1 MGVPGFFTWLKN
13 KYKKDNFILKKQQ
26 VNNVDYLLFDANG
39 LVHPVCRE
47 IVINNPD
54 INNERLETKMY
65 IAIIE
70 YMEKLI
76 DLVDPKV
83 AIYVAI
89 DGVAPCA
96 KIKQQRMR
104 RFKSVAD
111 KILDDKIRKKHNKN
125 IEPYWNTNAITP
137 GTNFME
143 KLDER
148 LIKWAKD
155 NKRKIIYSSWKEPG
169 EGEHKLLHFMKDL
182 KSNDLKQDLK
192 SNDLKHV
199 IYGLDADLIF
209 LALSADMKNIFL
221 MREANQMDNK
231 GDKNDF
237 NFVSIDILKE
247 SIIVTMGEFIEN
259 LGFKF
264 DNKRLINDF
273 IFLCYFLGNDFLPH
287 LPALDIHKSGIE
299 YLIINYGKTLNEFM
313 MSRNKVKYLLK
324 KTQQETAS
332 KILNKKFL
340 LSLLTKL
347 ALKEEETLKENY
359 TKGKRFMRS
368 EGDAYQLEK
377 FKIEHL
383 QFKIEDPIA
392 MGSDNMVDWRERY
405 YRHYY
410 GVEEDLEEFVEKLVE
425 HYLMGI
431 KWVTIYYFDN
441 CPGWEWYFPFDH
453 PPFLTDIVKYF
464 KTFRFNKFKFTK
476 CKALEPVQQLLTVL
490 PPQSHMLL
498 PEKFRK
504 LMTNTNSSL
513 AYLYPTE
520 FTQDFINKT
529 KYWMAIPNLP
539 PLDIQLIKHIYE
551 KYKN

>member
-1 MGVPGFFTWLKN
+1 MGVPGFFAWLKN

-76 DLVDPKV
+76 DLVDPKIAV
-83 AIYVAI
+83 YVAI

-111 KILDDKIRKKHNKN
+111 KILDDKIRKKHNKP

-137 GTNFME
+137 ETNFME

-148 LIKWAKD
+148 LINWAKD

-169 EGEHKLLHFMKDL
+169 EGEHKLLHFMK
-182 KSNDLKQDLK
+182 DLK

-247 SIIVTMGEFIEN
+247 SIIVTMGTACIEKRCFSIHDYCLFTNKKGEYIEN

-264 DNKRLINDF
+264 DNKRL
-273 IFLCYFLGNDFLPH
+273 
-287 LPALDIHKSGIE
+287 
-299 YLIINYGKTLNEFM
+299 
-313 MSRNKVKYLLK
+313 
-324 KTQQETAS
+324 
-332 KILNKKFL
+332 
-340 LSLLTKL
+340 
-347 ALKEEETLKENY
+347 
-359 TKGKRFMRS
+359 
-368 EGDAYQLEK
+368 
-377 FKIEHL
+377 
-383 QFKIEDPIA
+383 
-392 MGSDNMVDWRERY
+392 
-405 YRHYY
+405 
-410 GVEEDLEEFVEKLVE
+410 
-425 HYLMGI
+425 
-431 KWVTIYYFDN
+431 
-441 CPGWEWYFPFDH
+441 
-453 PPFLTDIVKYF
+453 
-464 KTFRFNKFKFTK
+464 
-476 CKALEPVQQLLTVL
+476 
-490 PPQSHMLL
+490 ML
-498 PEKFRK
+498 
-504 LMTNTNSSL
+504 
-513 AYLYPTE
+513 
-520 FTQDFINKT
+520 
-529 KYWMAIPNLP
+529 
-539 PLDIQLIKHIYE
+539 
-551 KYKN
+551 

>member
-1 MGVPGFFTWLKN
+1 MGVPGFFAWLKN

-111 KILDDKIRKKHNKN
+111 KILDDKIRKKHNKD

-182 KSNDLKQDLK
+182 KNNDLKQDLK
-192 SNDLKHV
+192 SNDLKYV

-209 LALSADMKNIFL
+209 LALSADMNNIFL

-264 DNKRLINDF
+264 DNKRLILHPVITTYINS
-273 IFLCYFLGNDFLPH
+273 
-287 LPALDIHKSGIE
+287 IH
-299 YLIINYGKTLNEFM
+299 
-313 MSRNKVKYLLK
+313 
-324 KTQQETAS
+324 
-332 KILNKKFL
+332 
-340 LSLLTKL
+340 
-347 ALKEEETLKENY
+347 
-359 TKGKRFMRS
+359 
-368 EGDAYQLEK
+368 
-377 FKIEHL
+377 
-383 QFKIEDPIA
+383 
-392 MGSDNMVDWRERY
+392 
-405 YRHYY
+405 
-410 GVEEDLEEFVEKLVE
+410 
-425 HYLMGI
+425 
-431 KWVTIYYFDN
+431 
-441 CPGWEWYFPFDH
+441 
-453 PPFLTDIVKYF
+453 
-464 KTFRFNKFKFTK
+464 
-476 CKALEPVQQLLTVL
+476 
-490 PPQSHMLL
+490 
-498 PEKFRK
+498 
-504 LMTNTNSSL
+504 
-513 AYLYPTE
+513 
-520 FTQDFINKT
+520 
-529 KYWMAIPNLP
+529 
-539 PLDIQLIKHIYE
+539 
-551 KYKN
+551 